1 MGHNND
7 CNAGSFQLPK
17 PVEAFGLEVG
27 ISNCQNFINQ
37 QNIRIHVDGNR
48 KGKPHIHTGR
58 IRPHRIVNKFF
69 QFGKGNDIM
78 QPGINFLLGQAK
90 NRCIGIDIFPSAH
103 VRMEAGTQFNQAGRQ
118 KLQRGT
124 FSAAVVSDQ
133 TDCLPFFHLK
143 ADAVQNR
150 SLFIAA
156 ALTKQQA
163 FLELIALVI
172 VNFKLFRQIL
182 YGDRQFILFHYNSSA
197 KCFCNFEKTTC
208 PKSRN
213 KMPSTVAEINVF
225 KFGMAASYRM
235 ER

>member
-1 MGHNND
+1 
-7 CNAGSFQLPK
+7 
-17 PVEAFGLEVG
+17 
-27 ISNCQNFINQ
+27 
-37 QNIRIHVDGNR
+37 
-48 KGKPHIHTGR
+48 
-58 IRPHRIVNKFF
+58 
-69 QFGKGNDIM
+69 M

-103 VRMEAGTQFNQAGRQ
+103 VRMEAGTQFNQAGHPSVHGNASAVRIHNLRQ
-118 KLQRGT
+118 KFQRGT

-133 TDCLPFFHLK
+133 TNCLPFFHLK

-156 ALTKQQA
+156 TLTKQQA